1 MKLRKL
7 LVVAVLALS
16 SVMGFAQTEN
26 QNLRIKEEGK
36 TIFNPHWYMQV
47 QAGAAYTLGEAKFG
61 DLISPTAALYA
72 GYQFTPVWGLRFGAS
87 GWESRGG
94 WVTPATV
101 YKFNYVQG
109 NVDVTMDLCN
119 FGKFNHRRFFNAYL
133 MLGIGVNGAFNND
146 EAAALDASGKK
157 LTYLWDGSKVGV
169 AGRAGLGINLRLCD
183 AVALNIEANG
193 NIMTDKYNSKKA
205 GNPDWQFNLV
215 AGLTIKF
222 GKGYK
227 KTAPVYY
234 EPEPEPEVAPEPEA
248 APVVTEPEPEVA
260 PEPVVEEP
268 AIEPLTENV
277 FFKINSS
284 VIEKAENEKIDALVA
299 FLNENEN
306 TVVVIC
312 GYADKETG
320 RPAFNQTLSEERA
333 NAVAEALKAQ
343 GIAADRISVDAKGDT
358 VQPFANAEENRVCVC
373 VADAK

>member
-16 SVMGFAQTEN
+16 SAMVFAQTPE

-36 TIFNPHWYMQV
+36 IEFKSHWYMQL
-47 QAGAAYTLGEAKFG
+47 QGGAAYTLGEAKFG

-94 WVTPATV
+94 WVSPATV

-133 MLGIGVNGAFNND
+133 LLGIGVNGAFNND
-146 EAAALDASGKK
+146 EAVALNASGKK
-157 LTYLWDGSKVGV
+157 LTYIWDDNKIGV
-169 AGRAGLGINLRLCD
+169 AGRAGLGINMRLCD

-193 NIMTDKYNSKKA
+193 NILTDKYNSKKA

-234 EPEPEPEVAPEPEA
+234 EPEPEPA
-248 APVVTEPEPEVA
+248 
-260 PEPVVEEP
+260 PVVEEP
-268 AIEPLTENV
+268 APAPEPAPVVEEPAPVVEEPAFEPLTENV
-277 FFKINSS
+277 YFKINSS
-284 VIEKAENEKIDALVA
+284 IIEASENAKIDALVE

-306 TVVVIC
+306 TKIVIC

-320 RPAFNQTLSEERA
+320 RPAYNQTLSEKRA
-333 NAVAEALKAQ
+333 NKVAKVLKDK
-343 GIAADRISVDAKGDT
+343 GIAADRISIDAKGDT
-358 VQPFANAEENRVCVC
+358 VQPFAKPEENRVCIC
-373 VADAK
+373 VVDE